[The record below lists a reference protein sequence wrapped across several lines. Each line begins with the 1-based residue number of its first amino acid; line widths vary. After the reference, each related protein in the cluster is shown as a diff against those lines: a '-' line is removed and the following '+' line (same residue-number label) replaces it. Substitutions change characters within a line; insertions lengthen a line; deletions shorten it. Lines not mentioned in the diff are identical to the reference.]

1 MAERPQQ
8 TLDAEALNDRLA
20 REYSIDDY
28 YERSAWF
35 IRLVEGRRLS
45 IIRDFVGPHEGL
57 DIAEVG
63 SGGGHVLRMFPRAR
77 LTAMAAEVMPP
88 MTPEQFAEHQQ
99 KARDRFGAVVR
110 SANIKLQ

>member
-1 MAERPQQ
+1 MTERPQQ
-8 TLDAEALNDRLA
+8 TVDAEALNDRLA

-77 LTAMAAEVMPP
+77 LTAIDHTLGSASDQLHVLIGQLDDYEV
-88 MTPEQFAEHQQ
+88 
-99 KARDRFGAVVR
+99 V
-110 SANIKLQ
+110 SL